1 MSGFAGVLLSF
12 LLLYKYW
19 ALFGV
24 IFLAAVIVPFP
35 SNTVLLATGAFA
47 GQGYFSFFISLLI
60 AVAANTLGD
69 LIDYFLARRYGHRAL
84 HILHI
89 RLPWYVEH
97 LEAFLRRH
105 PGPTIF
111 VTRFVGT
118 IEEVVSFLSGF
129 TGVSFATFLIYD
141 MLGNTLSISIVLCAG
156 YFLGI
161 HWQDFLSL
169 FNTVGW
175 ILIGCVG
182 IAAVAVALWYRNHT
196 RTQR

>member
-24 IFLAAVIVPFP
+24 IFLACGHRAVPVH
-35 SNTVLLATGAFA
+35 TVLLATGAFA
-47 GQGYFSFFISLLI
+47 GQGYFSFFLSLLV

-69 LIDYFLARRYGHRAL
+69 AVDYFLARRYGRRAL
-84 HILHI
+84 SILHI

-97 LEAFLRRH
+97 LEAFLTGY

-118 IEEVVSFLSGF
+118 VEEVVSFLSGF
-129 TGVSFATFLIYD
+129 TGVSFGTFLIYD
-141 MLGNTLSISIVLCAG
+141 VLGNTLFDRHGLVRGILSRHPLAG
-156 YFLGI
+156 FFSAYSTRLG
-161 HWQDFLSL
+161 
-169 FNTVGW
+169 G
-175 ILIGCVG
+175 
-182 IAAVAVALWYRNHT
+182 Y
-196 RTQR
+196 